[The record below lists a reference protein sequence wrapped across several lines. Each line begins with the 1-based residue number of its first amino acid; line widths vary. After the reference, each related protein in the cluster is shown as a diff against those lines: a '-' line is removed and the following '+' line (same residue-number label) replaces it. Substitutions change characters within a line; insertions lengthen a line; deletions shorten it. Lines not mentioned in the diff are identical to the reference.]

1 MADPKVQTHA
11 KETQAVQGRRPTAPE
26 LRRDGGGAPETPGA
40 LFALWFSLLGP
51 PVAWAAQLVLSD
63 GFAELGCRAGG
74 FATQRLVLLAITVV
88 TAAVSVFAGIVA
100 VRALQA
106 LRAAEGHREA
116 PGDQEGEHDREARGD
131 GETWRQRTEFMAEG
145 GVVSSVL
152 FTVLIVMGGVVPH
165 LILRVCGA

>member
-1 MADPKVQTHA
+1 MAEPEAQTRA
-11 KETQAVQGRRPTAPE
+11 QETQAVQGRRPTAAE
-26 LRRDGGGAPETPGA
+26 LRRGAGGAPETPRA
-40 LFALWFSLLGP
+40 LFALWFALLGP
-51 PVAWAAQLVLSD
+51 PLAWAAQLVLSD

-74 FATQRLVLLAITVV
+74 FASQRLVLIAITVV
-88 TAAVSVFAGIVA
+88 TAAVSVFAGLVA

-106 LRAAEGHREA
+106 LHAASSDREA
-116 PGDQEGEHDREARGD
+116 PGDHEGEYDRDGRGD